1 MSAFVVN
8 PSVIDKVVG
17 YMYDGQHSERQKDW
31 GRYLQD
37 QLTEFGKALYAMNVN
52 AVNQRYEENNE
63 PPEYEYR
70 QRNCNRH
77 ETLKA
82 MHCLRYQCTEGNV
95 PDCALYAELTNAIH
109 SLADDIACDSPEW
122 DAAPWDGEPAK
133 AVPQKQILI
142 TMDGGV
148 IQDINDIPPGV
159 QVVVRDYDIEDVDS
173 AELTADENGDEYIES
188 VYNESPAGS
197 VKC

>member
-1 MSAFVVN
+1 MSAFVVS

-17 YMYDGQHSERQKDW
+17 YMYDGQH
-31 GRYLQD
+31 QD

-82 MHCLRYQCTEGNV
+82 MHCLHYQCSEGNV
-95 PDCALYAELTNAIH
+95 PEMALYKELEAAIGR
-109 SLADDIACDSPEW
+109 LADDIATDAPEY
-122 DAAPWDGEPAK
+122 DAAPWDGEPA
-133 AVPQKQILI
+133 
-142 TMDGGV
+142 
-148 IQDINDIPPGV
+148 
-159 QVVVRDYDIEDVDS
+159 
-173 AELTADENGDEYIES
+173 GDMGRLGKS
-188 VYNESPAGS
+188 DS

>member
-1 MSAFVVN
+1 
-8 PSVIDKVVG
+8 
-17 YMYDGQHSERQKDW
+17 
-31 GRYLQD
+31 
-37 QLTEFGKALYAMNVN
+37 
-52 AVNQRYEENNE
+52 
-63 PPEYEYR
+63 
-70 QRNCNRH
+70 
-77 ETLKA
+77 
-82 MHCLRYQCTEGNV
+82 
-95 PDCALYAELTNAIH
+95 
-109 SLADDIACDSPEW
+109 LADDIACDSPEW